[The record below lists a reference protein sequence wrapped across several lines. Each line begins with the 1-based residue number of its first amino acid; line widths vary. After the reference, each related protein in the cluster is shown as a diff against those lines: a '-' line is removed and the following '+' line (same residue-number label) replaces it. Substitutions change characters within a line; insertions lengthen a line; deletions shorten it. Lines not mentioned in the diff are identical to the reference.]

1 MRELLEKIN
10 LNKVVKYTLFM
21 FLKNSPSWNLSFRN
35 TGIKIEI
42 LSNPEQHF
50 LGYKSIAANE
60 TGFKKMIKKGIFC
73 ILSLE
78 PDPRLTV
85 QSPDIRAGHSR
96 QFRRII
102 TDHFHRID
110 SGNLCT
116 KHIDF
121 RFHHKKLTGGY
132 IGIGDPCFFSV
143 QVNTHQ
149 IIV

>member
-1 MRELLEKIN
+1 MLQTVLLGLMQIAEQGAGSACC
-10 LNKVVKYTLFM
+10 LLFIGQSQGSQ
-21 FLKNSPSWNLSFRN
+21 L
-35 TGIKIEI
+35 IEM
-42 LSNPEQHF
+42 
-50 LGYKSIAANE
+50 
-60 TGFKKMIKKGIFC
+60 KMIKKGIFC